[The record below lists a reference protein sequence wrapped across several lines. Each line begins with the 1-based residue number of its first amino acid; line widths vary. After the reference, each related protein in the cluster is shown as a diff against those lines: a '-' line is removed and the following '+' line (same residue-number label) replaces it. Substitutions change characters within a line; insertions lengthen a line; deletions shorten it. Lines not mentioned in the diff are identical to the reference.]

1 MKDYLRGM
9 KIRKTLLQITFGI
22 ISAGCSGLVHAY
34 DGPLID
40 GHSHWGADFDAT
52 VVIARYDKNKVVA
65 QVVMPRYLGVVGD
78 RPTTD
83 EQVLAIAVQFPG
95 KMFVLAGMQR
105 PDFTFM
111 DWNAP
116 SDRARSILQEIDQK
130 LSEKKVVGIGEV
142 LVRHW
147 AYAGDTGKIGQHA
160 EIDKSF
166 DNRFIRDIATV
177 AIRHDVPVVIH
188 MEGYPHLVKELGTV
202 LHELPQFKLVWA
214 HGCGRSNATII
225 RDLLKQ
231 HKNLICDLSNMTNT
245 GGYGSGWPKAEA
257 FTTRMEVNGKFLD
270 DYRQLILDY
279 PDRFF
284 IGMDVAHQ
292 SRWTMP
298 QGNTFERRVERTR
311 ALLSQLPIDVAQKL
325 AFSNVIAIYRLPIRD
340 LR

>member
-1 MKDYLRGM
+1 ME
-9 KIRKTLLQITFGI
+9 KTLLKISFALISFAFGM
-22 ISAGCSGLVHAY
+22 SSHAY
-34 DGPLID
+34 EGPLID

-52 VVIARYDKNKVVA
+52 AVIARYEKNKVVA
-65 QVVMPRYLGVVGD
+65 QVVMPRYLGVIGD

-83 EQVLAIAVQFPG
+83 EQVLGIAAKFPG

-188 MEGYPHLVKELGTV
+188 MEGYPHLVRELGIV
-202 LHELPQFKLVWA
+202 LNEQPRLKLVWA
-214 HGCGRSNATII
+214 HGCGRSSPDIL
-225 RDLLKQ
+225 RELLAQ
-231 HKNLICDLSNMTNT
+231 HRNLICDLSNMTNT

-257 FTTRMEVNGKFLD
+257 FTAKMEIAGKFLE
-270 DYRQLILDY
+270 DYKQLILDY

-284 IGMDVAHQ
+284 VGMDVAHQ
-292 SRWTMP
+292 SRWTMT

-311 ALLSQLPIDVAQKL
+311 ALLSQLPVEVAEKL
-325 AFSNVIAIYRLPIRD
+325 AFKNVIAIYRLP
-340 LR
+340 LHELH